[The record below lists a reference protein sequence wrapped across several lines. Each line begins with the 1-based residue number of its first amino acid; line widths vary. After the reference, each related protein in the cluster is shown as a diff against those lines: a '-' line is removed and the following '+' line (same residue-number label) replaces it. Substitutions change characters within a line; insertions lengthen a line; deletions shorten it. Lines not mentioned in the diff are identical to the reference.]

1 MELLSLVLDVD
12 VDNDC
17 ALLLRMTKME
27 AVMAGEYIN
36 ERVAMGEMNAEV
48 M

>member
-1 MELLSLVLDVD
+1 MELSSLVLDVD
-12 VDNDC
+12 VDDC